1 AWVSG
6 CQAPRAASALG
17 RCSVVDSPLPCVSLL
32 LPTCVGPSSRIFTRR
47 PQFPLPLGI
56 GFLEKTIP
64 TYSPGLGFSPD
75 TEAGVVVPRTLLLL
89 LSGTLD
95 LTETRAGSS
104 LPEVFRHC
112 LVTAR
117 LRGAPLHR
125 RGLRGRHAVR
135 GGTRESPRMEPRA
148 PWVEQ
153 EGQEYWDRE
162 TRRAMAK
169 AQTFRGN
176 LRILRGYY
184 NQSNYN
190 HSEAES
196 STIKQVQV
204 KKKSSL
210 KLSKPPQPI
219 TSLEAIQ
226 VIEIHIHLCLGDHQQ
241 NAHYG
246 KLYHTIYISRRIC
259 GIKENKAYF

>member
-1 AWVSG
+1 MHWAGDRDAREPFPPAAHPPAPGTCSRHRPPAPGAKNGVS
-6 CQAPRAASALG
+6 RALHPPCLWSPGVRALTVKLRPLSSLHPG
-17 RCSVVDSPLPCVSLL
+17 DVSVRSMAGVQWRDLGLPQPPPPGFKQFSCLSLL
-32 LPTCVGPSSRIFTRR
+32 SSWDYRHV
-47 PQFPLPLGI
+47 
-56 GFLEKTIP
+56 
-64 TYSPGLGFSPD
+64 SPCSD

-190 HSEAES
+190 HSEAEMPCPARRGS
-196 STIKQVQV
+196 SHC
-204 KKKSSL
+204 L
-210 KLSKPPQPI
+210 PAEALLSCCG
-219 TSLEAIQ
+219 
-226 VIEIHIHLCLGDHQQ
+226 LCPV
-241 NAHYG
+241 AM
-246 KLYHTIYISRRIC
+246 
-259 GIKENKAYF
+259 

>member
-32 LPTCVGPSSRIFTRR
+32 LPTCVGPSSRILTRR

-89 LSGTLD
+89 FSGTLD
-95 LTETRAGSS
+95 LTETRAGSHS
-104 LPEVFRHC
+104 LRYFG
-112 LVTAR
+112 TALSR
-117 LRGAPLHR
+117 PGYGEPCFI
-125 RGLRGRHAVR
+125 AV
-135 GGTRESPRMEPRA
+135 GYVDDTQFVGFDSDAESPRMEPRE

-184 NQSNYN
+184 NQSDYN
-190 HSEAES
+190 HSEADKRPLPSPTDSPGPPESPGPRSTPGLRDPPRPSTQES
-196 STIKQVQV
+196 SRR
-204 KKKSSL
+204 
-210 KLSKPPQPI
+210 
-219 TSLEAIQ
+219 
-226 VIEIHIHLCLGDHQQ
+226 
-241 NAHYG
+241 
-246 KLYHTIYISRRIC
+246 LYPVS
-259 GIKENKAYF
+259 FSV